1 MLIPRKIPEVF
12 KESRQLKKS
21 QRKHDIDV
29 VLSAFRSFRSIYPV
43 GYLSTP
49 ITTGTLFYQVLEKY
63 QVKTLVEL
71 LAIDRSLLFEE
82 IIKPNTDSGI
92 ALGDELAKKW
102 KLPIIV
108 PAVFEAKSQRWTQD
122 DYMYVWYQVIKE
134 MVGQTILRDGWEYS
148 NGGTEEFINSVE
160 MQFRLLPTSSAD
172 EEFPKYLPVDLFP
185 DLFIGQKIEFPEKI
199 MKITNERGMDV
210 RIEEGVIKISQAVSD
225 LYRRGFRATKLLAL
239 LMKLVGLTYCID
251 SHLKNGEYLKYGLSP
266 AYEIDQLLVD
276 RYWRLALVSS
286 QEIFREIKSFCYN

>member
-1 MLIPRKIPEVF
+1 MLIPRQIPEVF
-12 KESRQLKKS
+12 RASRQLTKS
-21 QRKHDIDV
+21 QRRHDIDV

-49 ITTGTLFYQVLEKY
+49 ITTGILFYQVLEKY

-71 LAIDRSLLFEE
+71 LARDRSLLFEE

-122 DYMYVWYQVIKE
+122 DYMYVWYQVIRE
-134 MVGQTILRDGWEYS
+134 MIGHTILRDGWEYS
-148 NGGTEEFINSVE
+148 NGGAEEFVHSVA
-160 MQFRLLPTSSAD
+160 MQFRLLSASSAD
-172 EEFPKYLPVDLFP
+172 EKFPIYIPVDLFP
-185 DLFIGQKIEFPEKI
+185 NLFIGPKIEFPEKT
-199 MKITNERGMDV
+199 MKITNERGRDV
-210 RIEEGVIKISQAVSD
+210 RVEEGVIKISQAIDD
-225 LYRRGFRATKLLAL
+225 LYHRGFRATKLLAL
-239 LMKLVGLTYCID
+239 LMQLVGMTYCVN
-251 SHLKNGEYLKYGLSP
+251 SHLKNKEYQNHGLAP

-276 RYWRLALVSS
+276 HYWQLALVSS
-286 QEIFREIKSFCYN
+286 QESFREIKSFCYN